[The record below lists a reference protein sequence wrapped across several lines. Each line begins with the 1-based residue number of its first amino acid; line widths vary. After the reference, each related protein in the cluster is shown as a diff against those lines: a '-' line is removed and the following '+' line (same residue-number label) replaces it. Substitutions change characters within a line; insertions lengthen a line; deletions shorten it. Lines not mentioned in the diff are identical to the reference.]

1 MLQKLKKYSTI
12 TLLTL
17 TSFWVILFI
26 WVHQPIN
33 SAFTYA
39 LIIAWLIFTIATGY
53 FYLKQHKLMHY
64 SKYAYPVAF
73 IAVLIVFFSLSPRND
88 RMWQDE
94 AEKIIQFKFTDG
106 KIEIQNVRNFIWR
119 TKDDYDVNWETRRY
133 DIEKLE
139 SIDLIVSHF
148 MKGPVA
154 HVFISFGFE
163 DGEHLAFSLEV
174 RQEHDEGF
182 STIGGF
188 FRQYELAMVVGDE
201 HDLIYSRTNAK
212 DEDVYIYPIQ
222 MNQTEIQLLFL
233 EYLNKANRLNNT
245 PAWYNTYVSNCT
257 TILFDLMEHAVGE
270 IPRDYRVTLP
280 GLIPNYLYDKQ
291 VLDNSISLKKWRE
304 KAYINNKIAHIQEIH
319 QVPAK
324 EFSQLIRQ

>member
-1 MLQKLKKYSTI
+1 MLEKLKRYSTI
-12 TLLTL
+12 TLITL
-17 TSFWVILFI
+17 TSIWVILFI
-26 WVHQPIN
+26 WVHQPFGAAI
-33 SAFTYA
+33 TYA
-39 LIIAWLIFTIATGY
+39 LIATWLIFAIATGY
-53 FYLKQHKLMHY
+53 FYLKQHRLMHY
-64 SKYAYPVAF
+64 SKYAYPLAF
-73 IAVLIVFFSLSPRND
+73 IAVLIFFFSLSPRND
-88 RMWQDE
+88 RIWQDE
-94 AEKIIQFKFTDG
+94 AEKIIQFKFNDD

-133 DIEKLE
+133 DIEQLE

-148 MKGPVA
+148 MQGPVA
-154 HVFISFGFE
+154 HVFISFGFK

-174 RQEHDEGF
+174 RQEHNEGF

-201 HDLIYSRTNAK
+201 HDLIYSRANAK
-212 DEDVYIYPIQ
+212 EEDVYIYPIQ

-233 EYLNKANRLNNT
+233 EYLNKANRLNHT
-245 PAWYNTYVSNCT
+245 PTWYNTYVSNCT

-291 VLDNSISLKKWRE
+291 VLDNSISLKQWRE
-304 KAYINNKIAHIQEIH
+304 KAYINNKIAHIQETH

-324 EFSQLIRQ
+324 EFSELIRQ